1 MPRRTCTSSA
11 NRMRGIRG
19 VRRSSYVSIY
29 PYIFVD
35 VCTDSKPSTVS
46 MSMFKCLC
54 TNLTSNKS
62 DTIKISFSLHT
73 SHASAP
79 VRILEQALVQSNNI
93 VHLLIH
99 PSLLCYIV
107 HSPLVFHVQRSQSKF
122 LESPESLADNCA
134 VLPRVSTR
142 HGPVI
147 HQRWQHIFWKIL
159 FDCKS
164 IPINCNV
171 QC

>member
-1 MPRRTCTSSA
+1 
-11 NRMRGIRG
+11 
-19 VRRSSYVSIY
+19 
-29 PYIFVD
+29 
-35 VCTDSKPSTVS
+35 
-46 MSMFKCLC
+46 MFKCLC

-107 HSPLVFHVQRSQSKF
+107 HSPLVFHVQRSQSKS
-122 LESPESLADNCA
+122 LESPESLADRCA
-134 VLPRVSTR
+134 GGNYFVWPRVSTW

-147 HQRWQHIFWKIL
+147 YHKWEHFGMREKYRYRTRVDGNILYFQHIFWKIL

-164 IPINCNV
+164 ISINCNV
-171 QC
+171 QCQSMCKCKMRPSKAQ